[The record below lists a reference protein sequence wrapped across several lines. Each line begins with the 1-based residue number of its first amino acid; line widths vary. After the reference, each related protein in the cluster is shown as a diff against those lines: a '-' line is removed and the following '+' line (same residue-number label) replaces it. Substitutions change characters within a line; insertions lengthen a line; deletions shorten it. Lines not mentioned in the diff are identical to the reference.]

1 MTEEV
6 STTPHLYA
14 IIAGEV
20 SGDTLGAGL
29 MKAIK
34 RYDPEAKFI
43 GIGGEKM
50 SKCGMV
56 SAFDMKELSVMGV
69 FEVAAHLIPILRI
82 RKKITDILLKAR
94 PCVMIGI
101 DSPDFNLYVEGKLK
115 KAGIKTIHYVSPSVW
130 AWREKRIEKIKASC
144 DEVLALLPFEKD
156 FYDQHDMPCTYVGHT
171 LANSIPLII
180 DQDVAR
186 ERCGLYKHCVD
197 TVDGKVLAILPGSRR
212 GVISRMMPIYA
223 RTAKLLHEKIPDLTF
238 ISVAADRDTALLIK
252 DLWLEQAPQISITVF
267 VGNGRDVIASA
278 DACLLTCGTIAF
290 EAMLLKTPMTVAYR
304 VSWLTAAI
312 ARRLLKVS
320 MYSLPNLLAKK
331 EIVREMIQEDCTPIK
346 LAHECIKLL
355 TSDNLMMKKEFASIH
370 GAIRTNAD
378 DLAAR
383 TVFKLIG
390 QEQLTRGLLE
400 SSVRKNESNSN
411 ESELITASSDKA
423 LESKSSSK
431 DERSS
436 KSNKRRKTKAK
447 EQAYVAEPKVSE
459 AAPSDTKVAS
469 EAMSEQPSQAPA
481 EKPKTK
487 GGSSYKDFFKKRRLA
502 QEAQNKKDALK
513 SEAEAN
519 NTTATDS
526 AILSKEASAI
536 KSKSPAKPD
545 AADVK
550 DDLTVESVHKRTD
563 STKEKDEAV
572 SSASAKPTLKESA
585 KSAVS
590 DLGIAIRIKSP
601 RKNKNANRTL
611 QHDRI

>member
-6 STTPHLYA
+6 PTNPHLYA

-34 RYDPEAKFI
+34 RYDPQAKFI

-171 LANSIPLII
+171 LANSIPLNI

-238 ISVAADRDTALLIK
+238 ISVAADRESALLIK

-290 EAMLLKTPMTVAYR
+290 ETMLLKTPMTVAYR

-355 TSDNLMMKKEFASIH
+355 TSDNLLMKKEFAAIH

-400 SSVRKNESNSN
+400 SSPNTHDGNNEDTQ
-411 ESELITASSDKA
+411 LLSSTNDKV
-423 LESKSSSK
+423 LESKNSAK
-431 DERSS
+431 DERNS
-436 KSNKRRKTKAK
+436 KSKKRRKSKAK
-447 EQAYVAEPKVSE
+447 DQDSVAEQKT
-459 AAPSDTKVAS
+459 SDNQIATADTQENESVDTV
-469 EAMSEQPSQAPA
+469 
-481 EKPKTK
+481 EKPKSK

-502 QEAQNKKDALK
+502 QEAQKDMADQNAEDSIK
-513 SEAEAN
+513 SN
-519 NTTATDS
+519 
-526 AILSKEASAI
+526 ASA
-536 KSKSPAKPD
+536 D
-545 AADVK
+545 AATVNQDKLESNTKANTKSHGIDAK
-550 DDLTVESVHKRTD
+550 DDLTVESVHK
-563 STKEKDEAV
+563 SAESVKAKGEALQ
-572 SSASAKPTLKESA
+572 SAKPSLKESA

-590 DLGIAIRIKSP
+590 DLGIAIRIKNP
-601 RKNKNANRTL
+601 RKNKSGNRTL

>member
-6 STTPHLYA
+6 LTNPHLYA

-34 RYDPEAKFI
+34 RYDPQAKFI
-43 GIGGEKM
+43 GIGGAKM
-50 SKCGMV
+50 AKCGMV
-56 SAFDMKELSVMGV
+56 SAFKMEELSVMGV
-69 FEVAAHLIPILRI
+69 FEVAAHLIPILKI
-82 RKKITDILLKAR
+82 RSQITKILLDAR

-101 DSPDFNLYVEGKLK
+101 DSPDFNLHVEAKLK

-130 AWREKRIEKIKASC
+130 AWREKRIEKIKAAC

-156 FYDQHDMPCTYVGHT
+156 FYDQHEMPCTYVGHT

-197 TVDGKVLAILPGSRR
+197 TVDGKVLAVLPGSRR
-212 GVISRMMPIYA
+212 GVITRMMPIYA

-238 ISVAADRDTALLIK
+238 ISVAPDRKIALLIK
-252 DLWLEQAPQISITVF
+252 DLWLEQAPQISLTVF
-267 VGNGRDVIASA
+267 VGNTRDVIASA

-320 MYSLPNLLAKK
+320 MYSLPNLLAKR

-355 TSDNLMMKKEFASIH
+355 TSDNLLMKKEFASIH
-370 GAIRTNAD
+370 SSIRTNAD

-383 TVFKLIG
+383 AVFNLIG
-390 QEQLTRGLLE
+390 LEHLTRGLLASGTSKSDDSNTEALSSE
-400 SSVRKNESNSN
+400 SSSDADSKTKKNS
-411 ESELITASSDKA
+411 
-423 LESKSSSK
+423 
-431 DERSS
+431 
-436 KSNKRRKTKAK
+436 KRRKGKNKDNIKAN
-447 EQAYVAEPKVSE
+447 EPAPEVAPEADTST
-459 AAPSDTKVAS
+459 AAPAADTAAVAA
-469 EAMSEQPSQAPA
+469 ETNTAEQSS
-481 EKPKTK
+481 KPK
-487 GGSSYKDFFKKRRLA
+487 GGSSYKDFFKKRKLA
-502 QEAQNKKDALK
+502 QEAENAEKAKSATAKDATAANSSTAK
-513 SEAEAN
+513 SASSAASS
-519 NTTATDS
+519 TAS
-526 AILSKEASAI
+526 S
-536 KSKSPAKPD
+536 
-545 AADVK
+545 K
-550 DDLTVESVHKRTD
+550 DDLTVESVNKGSDKAQTAKASPASSD
-563 STKEKDEAV
+563 KDLNV
-572 SSASAKPTLKESA
+572 N
-585 KSAVS
+585 
-590 DLGIAIRIKSP
+590 IRVKNN
-601 RKNKNANRTL
+601 RKNKGGNRTL

>member
-6 STTPHLYA
+6 LTNPHLYA

-34 RYDPEAKFI
+34 RYDPQAKFI
-43 GIGGEKM
+43 GIGGAKM
-50 SKCGMV
+50 AKCGMV
-56 SAFDMKELSVMGV
+56 SAFKMEELSVMGV

-82 RKKITDILLKAR
+82 RSQITKLLLEAK

-156 FYDQHDMPCTYVGHT
+156 FYDQHEMPCTYVGHT

-238 ISVAADRDTALLIK
+238 ISVAPDRNIALLIK
-252 DLWLEQAPQISITVF
+252 DLWLEQAPQISLTVF
-267 VGNGRDVIASA
+267 VGNTRDVIASA

-312 ARRLLKVS
+312 ARRLLKIS
-320 MYSLPNLLAKK
+320 MYSLPNLLAKR

-355 TSDNLMMKKEFASIH
+355 TSDNLLMKKEFSSIH
-370 GAIRTNAD
+370 SSIRTNAD
-378 DLAAR
+378 ELAAR
-383 TVFKLIG
+383 AVFNLIG
-390 QEQLTRGLLE
+390 LEHLTRGLLE
-400 SSVRKNESNSN
+400 SAKSKSNNKGNEALSSDSSSDSNGKSKKSSKRRKAKSKDNSSSLELNAADVGASVNAAAVVPE
-411 ESELITASSDKA
+411 TASVDTAEDTSSSDKP
-423 LESKSSSK
+423 KS
-431 DERSS
+431 
-436 KSNKRRKTKAK
+436 
-447 EQAYVAEPKVSE
+447 
-459 AAPSDTKVAS
+459 
-469 EAMSEQPSQAPA
+469 
-481 EKPKTK
+481 K
-487 GGSSYKDFFKKRRLA
+487 GGSSYKDFFNKRKLA
-502 QEAQNKKDALK
+502 QEAEK
-513 SEAEAN
+513 AN
-519 NTTATDS
+519 NNAPQQSSNNAGKSTSSVSASQAATS
-526 AILSKEASAI
+526 S
-536 KSKSPAKPD
+536 
-545 AADVK
+545 K
-550 DDLTVESVHKRTD
+550 DDLTVESVSKNSDKTQASKSNRSND
-563 STKEKDEAV
+563 AKDLNV
-572 SSASAKPTLKESA
+572 S
-585 KSAVS
+585 
-590 DLGIAIRIKSP
+590 IRVKNP
-601 RKNKNANRTL
+601 RKNRGGNRTL

>member
-400 SSVRKNESNSN
+400 SSVRKSDSNSN
-411 ESELITASSDKA
+411 ESELITASNDKA
-423 LESKSSSK
+423 LESKNSSK
-431 DERSS
+431 EERSS
-436 KSNKRRKTKAK
+436 KSNKSRKTKAK
-447 EQAYVAEPKVSE
+447 EQAYEAEPKVNE

-469 EAMSEQPSQAPA
+469 EAMSEQPSQAPV

-513 SEAEAN
+513 NEAVAN
-519 NTTATDS
+519 NNTVTDTAL
-526 AILSKEASAI
+526 LSKEASAI
-536 KSKSPAKPD
+536 KSKSHAKPD
-545 AADVK
+545 ASDVK

-563 STKEKDEAV
+563 STKLKDEAV
-572 SSASAKPTLKESA
+572 SSDSAKPTLKESA

-590 DLGIAIRIKSP
+590 DLGIAIRIKSQ